1 MTVGNADTPTRDAAA
16 QRQLQRQP
24 QWQRQWLDD
33 ASIDPAVCEL
43 RPDYRAL
50 IVVADGLRPGPGDEF
65 SESMLAAAEAGAC
78 ADPGAH
84 PHVAAWHEAFRS
96 FGAKPKRVRPSV
108 DALLRRAPGGLP
120 RIDRLTDIY
129 NAVSVAHVLPIGGE
143 DLDRYEGPAQ
153 LVRAE
158 GTEPFEVTVGG
169 APEVEHPR
177 PGEVVWRDDAG
188 VTCRRWNWR
197 QCVRTRLTTGTT
209 RAAFIL
215 DALGPMTDDALT
227 AAGEALLTALLEGSP
242 QAEAEMRLVRGSAV
256 QD

>member
-1 MTVGNADTPTRDAAA
+1 MTARTGDAA
-16 QRQLQRQP
+16 QLRE
-24 QWQRQWLDD
+24 WLD
-33 ASIDPAVCEL
+33 AAYIDTAVAEL

-50 IVVADGLRPGPGDEF
+50 LVAARGLSPGPGDGF
-65 SESMLAAAEAGAC
+65 SESLLAAAEAGAC
-78 ADPGAH
+78 ADPAAH

-129 NAVSVAHVLPIGGE
+129 NAVSVAHVLPVGGE
-143 DLDRYEGPAQ
+143 DLDRCTGPAR

-158 GTEPFEVTVGG
+158 GTEPFEAASGG
-169 APEVEHPR
+169 GGEPEHAR
-177 PGEVVWRDDAG
+177 AGEVVWRDDSG

-197 QCVRTRLTTGTT
+197 QCVRTRLTTTTT
-209 RAAFIL
+209 RAMFVL
-215 DALGPMTDDALT
+215 DALDPMTDAELDAAGRALTDALHN
-227 AAGEALLTALLEGSP
+227 GSP
-242 QAEAEMRLVRGSAV
+242 DAEVRTRLLRASAS

>member
-1 MTVGNADTPTRDAAA
+1 MTVETGVAVE
-16 QRQLQRQP
+16 L
-24 QWQRQWLDD
+24 RQWLDA
-33 ASIDPAVCEL
+33 ASIDPAVAEL

-50 IVVADGLRPGPGDEF
+50 LVVAEGLHPGDSDEF
-65 SESMLAAAEAGAC
+65 SERLLARAEADAC
-78 ADPGAH
+78 PEPGAH

-120 RIDRLTDIY
+120 RVDRLTDIY
-129 NAVSVAHVLPIGGE
+129 NAVSVAHVLPVGGE
-143 DLDRYEGPAQ
+143 DLDRYTGPAR

-158 GTEPFEVTVGG
+158 GTEPFEVTSGG
-169 APEVEHPR
+169 VQEVEHPR

-209 RAAFIL
+209 RAVFIL
-215 DALGPMTDDALT
+215 DALGAMSDEALT
-227 AAGEALLTALLEGSP
+227 AAGRALTDSLAGSSPGALTSTRLLRASD
-242 QAEAEMRLVRGSAV
+242 AAHVH
-256 QD
+256 